1 MLKSLLFT
9 IIFIFFNFNSSLYSQ
24 DLNNKIKIGL
34 LVPFSGEYAEVGKSL
49 LYSLQLA
56 LKEIDDDRVIIYPK
70 DTGFGD
76 KEKLNKKIK
85 ELIDEDIKVVIG
97 PLTENELNEVY
108 KYKDLTFV
116 SLSNINPGIKNNVI
130 SIGVGLEAQLIAIKN
145 FLEKKNRNKIAILY
159 PDNPYSGF
167 IEEKLKKIKI
177 KPFKVL
183 KYNSDPRIITGEIE
197 KLTNYSQR
205 KRNLENRKKILE
217 KRDDPASERE
227 LKILEQKYTLGK
239 VNFDSVIVLDFG
251 SNLKSVLASLVF
263 VDVNQKDVIF
273 TTINQWFDKS
283 IFFENSIKTIFY
295 PSIDFKNFERFN
307 KEYYKSYNQYPS
319 EIGILAYDAL
329 GLIYYVWN
337 KKKGIENVR
346 DFIIKEKIKSKIG
359 SFKFIENQIL
369 QDLNI
374 YKVEDKKF
382 KKL

>member
-1 MLKSLLFT
+1 MLKSLIIT
-9 IIFIFFNFNSSLYSQ
+9 IFIILFNFNSSLYSQ
-24 DLNNKIKIGL
+24 ELNNKIKIGL
-34 LVPFSGEYAEVGKSL
+34 LVPFSGEYAEVGRSL

-56 LKEIDDDRVIIYPK
+56 LKEIDDDKVIIYPK
-70 DTGFGD
+70 DTGFND
-76 KEKLNKKIK
+76 REKLNKKIK
-85 ELIDEDIKVVIG
+85 ELIEEDVKVVIG
-97 PLTENELNEVY
+97 PLTKTELNEVY
-108 KYKDLTFV
+108 KYKNLTFV

-130 SIGVGLEAQLIAIKN
+130 SIGVGLESQLLAIKK
-145 FLEKKNRNKIAILY
+145 FLEKENKNKIAILY
-159 PDNPYSGF
+159 PDNSYSNF
-167 IEEKLKKIKI
+167 IEEKLKKIEI
-177 KPFKVL
+177 KPFKTL

-263 VDVNQKDVIF
+263 ADVNQKDVIF

-283 IFFENSIKTIFY
+283 IFFENSIKTLFY
-295 PSIDFKNFERFN
+295 PSDDLKNYEKFN
-307 KEYYKSYNQYPS
+307 KEYFKNYNQYPS

-337 KKKGIENVR
+337 KKDGIQSAR
-346 DFIIKEKIKSKIG
+346 DFVIKDKIKSKIG
-359 SFKFIENQIL
+359 SFKFIENEII

-374 YKVEDKKF
+374 YKVEGKKF

>member
-1 MLKSLLFT
+1 MLKSLLLT
-9 IIFIFFNFNSSLYSQ
+9 IFFIFFNFNSFLYSQ

-227 LKILEQKYTLGK
+227 LKILEQRYTLGK

-263 VDVNQKDVIF
+263 ADVSQKDVIF

-337 KKKGIENVR
+337 KKNGIQNAR
-346 DFIIKEKIKSKIG
+346 DFIIKDKIKSKIG
-359 SFKFIENQIL
+359 SFKFIENEIL

>member
-1 MLKSLLFT
+1 MLKSLLLT
-9 IIFIFFNFNSSLYSQ
+9 IFFIFFNFNSFLYSQ

-70 DTGFGD
+70 DTGYGD

-108 KYKDLTFV
+108 KYKNLTFV

-130 SIGVGLEAQLIAIKN
+130 SIGVGLEAQLIAIRK

-227 LKILEQKYTLGK
+227 LKILEQRYTLGK

-263 VDVNQKDVIF
+263 ADVSQKDVIF

>member
-1 MLKSLLFT
+1 MLKSLLIT
-9 IIFIFFNFNSSLYSQ
+9 IFLIFFNFNSSLYSQ
-24 DLNNKIKIGL
+24 ELNNKIKIGL
-34 LVPFSGEYAEVGKSL
+34 LVPFSGEYAKVGESL

-56 LKEIDDDRVIIYPK
+56 LKEIDDDRLTIFPK
-70 DTGFGD
+70 DTGFNN

-85 ELIDEDIKVVIG
+85 ELIEEGVKVIIG
-97 PLTENELNEVY
+97 PLTETELNEVY
-108 KYKDLTFV
+108 KYKNLIFV

-130 SIGVGLEAQLIAIKN
+130 SIGVGLESQLIAIKK
-145 FLEKKNRNKIAILY
+145 FLEKENKNKIAILY
-159 PDNPYSGF
+159 PNNSYSDF
-167 IEEKLKKIKI
+167 IEEKLKKTQI
-177 KPFKVL
+177 KPFKIL
-183 KYNSDPRIITGEIE
+183 KYDSDPRIITGEIE

-227 LKILEQKYTLGK
+227 LKLLEQRYTLGK
-239 VNFDSVIVLDFG
+239 VNFDSVLVLDFG

-263 VDVNQKDVIF
+263 ADVNQKDVIF

-283 IFFENSIKTIFY
+283 IFFENSIKTLFY
-295 PSIDFKNFERFN
+295 PSVDLKNFEKFN
-307 KEYYKSYNQYPS
+307 KNYFKNYNQYPS

-337 KKKGIENVR
+337 KKNGIQNAR
-346 DFIIKEKIKSKIG
+346 DFIIKDKIKSKIG
-359 SFKFIENQIL
+359 SFKFIENEIL

>member
-1 MLKSLLFT
+1 MLKSLLIT
-9 IIFIFFNFNSSLYSQ
+9 IFLIFFNFNSSLYSQ
-24 DLNNKIKIGL
+24 ELNNKIKIGL

-56 LKEIDDDRVIIYPK
+56 LKEIDDDRVTIYPK
-70 DTGFGD
+70 DTGFNN

-85 ELIDEDIKVVIG
+85 ELIEEEVKVIIG
-97 PLTENELNEVY
+97 PLTEIELNEVY
-108 KYKDLTFV
+108 KYKNLIFV

-130 SIGVGLEAQLIAIKN
+130 SIGVGLESQLIAIKK
-145 FLEKKNRNKIAILY
+145 FLEKENKNKIAILY
-159 PDNPYSGF
+159 PDNSYSDF
-167 IEEKLKKIKI
+167 IEEKLKKTQI
-177 KPFKVL
+177 KPFKIL

-227 LKILEQKYTLGK
+227 LKILEQRYTLGK

-263 VDVNQKDVIF
+263 ADVNQKDVIF

-283 IFFENSIKTIFY
+283 IFFENSIKTLFY
-295 PSIDFKNFERFN
+295 PSVDFKNFERFN
-307 KEYYKSYNQYPS
+307 KNYFKNYNQYPS

-337 KKKGIENVR
+337 KKNGIQNAR
-346 DFIIKEKIKSKIG
+346 DFIIKDKIKSKIG
-359 SFKFIENQIL
+359 SFKFIENEIL

>member
-1 MLKSLLFT
+1 MLKSLLIT
-9 IIFIFFNFNSSLYSQ
+9 IFLIFFNFNSSLYSQ
-24 DLNNKIKIGL
+24 ELNNKIKIGL

-56 LKEIDDDRVIIYPK
+56 LKEIDDDRVTIYPK
-70 DTGFGD
+70 DTGFNN

-85 ELIDEDIKVVIG
+85 ELIEEEVKVIIG
-97 PLTENELNEVY
+97 PLTEIELNEVY
-108 KYKDLTFV
+108 KYKNLIFV

-130 SIGVGLEAQLIAIKN
+130 SIGVGLESQLIAIKK
-145 FLEKKNRNKIAILY
+145 FLEKENKNKIAILY
-159 PDNPYSGF
+159 PDNSYSDF
-167 IEEKLKKIKI
+167 IEEKLKKTQI
-177 KPFKVL
+177 KPFKIL

-227 LKILEQKYTLGK
+227 LKLLEQRYTLGK

-263 VDVNQKDVIF
+263 TDVNQKDVIF

-283 IFFENSIKTIFY
+283 IFFENSIKTLFY
-295 PSIDFKNFERFN
+295 PSVDFKNFERFN
-307 KEYYKSYNQYPS
+307 KKYFKNYNQYPS

-337 KKKGIENVR
+337 KKNGIQNAR
-346 DFIIKEKIKSKIG
+346 DFIIKDKIKSKIG
-359 SFKFIENQIL
+359 SFKFIENEIL

>member
-1 MLKSLLFT
+1 MLKSLLIT
-9 IIFIFFNFNSSLYSQ
+9 IFLIFFNFNSSLYSQ
-24 DLNNKIKIGL
+24 ELNNKIKIGL

-56 LKEIDDDRVIIYPK
+56 LKEIDDDRVTIYPK
-70 DTGFGD
+70 DTGFNN

-85 ELIDEDIKVVIG
+85 ELIEEEVKVIIG
-97 PLTENELNEVY
+97 PLTEIELNEVY
-108 KYKDLTFV
+108 KYKNLIFV

-130 SIGVGLEAQLIAIKN
+130 SIGVGLESQLIAIKK
-145 FLEKKNRNKIAILY
+145 FLEKENKNKIAILY
-159 PDNPYSGF
+159 PDNSYSDF
-167 IEEKLKKIKI
+167 IEEKLKKTQI
-177 KPFKVL
+177 KPFKIL

-227 LKILEQKYTLGK
+227 LKILEQRYTLGK

-283 IFFENSIKTIFY
+283 IFFENSIKTLFY
-295 PSIDFKNFERFN
+295 PSVDFKNFERFN
-307 KEYYKSYNQYPS
+307 KKYFKNYNQYPS

-337 KKKGIENVR
+337 KKNGIQNAR
-346 DFIIKEKIKSKIG
+346 DFIIKDKIKSKIG
-359 SFKFIENQIL
+359 SFKFIENEII

>member
-76 KEKLNKKIK
+76 NEKLNKKIK
-85 ELIDEDIKVVIG
+85 ELIDEDIKVIIG
-97 PLTENELNEVY
+97 PLTENELKEVY
-108 KYKDLTFV
+108 KYKNLTFV

-145 FLEKKNRNKIAILY
+145 FLEKKNKNKIAILY
-159 PDNPYSGF
+159 PDNSYSNF

-177 KPFKVL
+177 KPYKVL

-205 KRNLENRKKILE
+205 KRNLEDRKKILE

-263 VDVNQKDVIF
+263 ADVSQKDVIF

-307 KEYYKSYNQYPS
+307 KEYYRSYNQYPS

>member
-1 MLKSLLFT
+1 MLKSLLIT
-9 IIFIFFNFNSSLYSQ
+9 IFLIFFNFNSSLYSQ
-24 DLNNKIKIGL
+24 ELNNKIKIGL
-34 LVPFSGEYAEVGKSL
+34 LVPFSGEYAEVGESL

-56 LKEIDDDRVIIYPK
+56 LKEIDDDRLTIFPK
-70 DTGFGD
+70 DTGFNN

-85 ELIDEDIKVVIG
+85 ELIEEEVKVIIG
-97 PLTENELNEVY
+97 PLTEIELNEVY
-108 KYKDLTFV
+108 KYKNLIFV

-130 SIGVGLEAQLIAIKN
+130 SIGVGLESQLIAIKK
-145 FLEKKNRNKIAILY
+145 FLEKENKNKIAILY
-159 PDNPYSGF
+159 PNNSYSDF
-167 IEEKLKKIKI
+167 IEEKLKKTQI
-177 KPFKVL
+177 KPFKIL

-227 LKILEQKYTLGK
+227 LKLLEQRYTLGK
-239 VNFDSVIVLDFG
+239 VNFDSVLVLDFG

-263 VDVNQKDVIF
+263 ADVNQKDVIF

-283 IFFENSIKTIFY
+283 IFFENSIKTLFY
-295 PSIDFKNFERFN
+295 PSVDFKNFERFN
-307 KEYYKSYNQYPS
+307 KKYFKNYNQYPS

-337 KKKGIENVR
+337 KKNGIQNAR
-346 DFIIKEKIKSKIG
+346 DFIIKDKIKSKIG
-359 SFKFIENQIL
+359 SFKFIENEII

>member
-1 MLKSLLFT
+1 MLKSLLITLF
-9 IIFIFFNFNSSLYSQ
+9 FIFFNFNFFLYSQ
-24 DLNNKIKIGL
+24 ELNNKIKIGL
-34 LVPFSGEYAEVGKSL
+34 LVPFSGEYSEVGKSL

-56 LKEIDDDRVIIYPK
+56 LNEIDDERVTIYPK
-70 DTGFGD
+70 DTGFND
-76 KEKLNKKIK
+76 KEKLNKSIK
-85 ELIDEDIKVVIG
+85 ELIEEEVKVTIG
-97 PLTENELNEVY
+97 PLTETELSEVY
-108 KYKDLTFV
+108 KYKNLTFV

-130 SIGVGLEAQLIAIKN
+130 SIGVGLESQLIAIKK
-145 FLEKKNRNKIAILY
+145 FLEKKNKNKIAILY
-159 PDNPYSGF
+159 PDNSYSNF
-167 IEEKLKKIKI
+167 IEGKLKKINI

-183 KYNSDPRIITGEIE
+183 KYSSDPRIITGEIE

-217 KRDDPASERE
+217 KRDDPASQRE
-227 LKILEQKYTLGK
+227 LKILEQRYTLGK

-263 VDVNQKDVIF
+263 ADVNQKDVIF

-295 PSIDFKNFERFN
+295 PSVDFKNFERFN
-307 KEYYKSYNQYPS
+307 KEYFKNYSQYPS

-337 KKKGIENVR
+337 KKNGIVSVK
-346 DFIIKEKIKSKIG
+346 DFIIKDKIKSKIG
-359 SFKFIENQIL
+359 SFKFIENEIL

>member
-9 IIFIFFNFNSSLYSQ
+9 IIFIFFNFNFSLYSQ

-76 KEKLNKKIK
+76 NEKLNKKIK
-85 ELIDEDIKVVIG
+85 ELIDEDIKVIIG
-97 PLTENELNEVY
+97 PLTENELKEVY
-108 KYKDLTFV
+108 KYKNLTFV

-145 FLEKKNRNKIAILY
+145 FLEKKNKNKIAILY
-159 PDNPYSGF
+159 PDNSYSNF

-177 KPFKVL
+177 KPYKVL

-263 VDVNQKDVIF
+263 ADVSQKDVIF

-307 KEYYKSYNQYPS
+307 KEYYRSYNQYPS

>member
-76 KEKLNKKIK
+76 NEKLNKKIK
-85 ELIDEDIKVVIG
+85 ELIDEDIKVIIG
-97 PLTENELNEVY
+97 PLTENELKEVY
-108 KYKDLTFV
+108 KYKNLTFV

-145 FLEKKNRNKIAILY
+145 FLEKKNKNKIAILY
-159 PDNPYSGF
+159 PDNSYSNF

-177 KPFKVL
+177 KPYKVL

-263 VDVNQKDVIF
+263 ADVSQKEVIF

-307 KEYYKSYNQYPS
+307 KEYYRSYNQYPS

>member
-1 MLKSLLFT
+1 MFKSLLIT
-9 IIFIFFNFNSSLYSQ
+9 IFLIFFNFNSSLYSQ
-24 DLNNKIKIGL
+24 ELNNKIKIGL
-34 LVPFSGEYAEVGKSL
+34 LVPFSGEYAKVGESL

-56 LKEIDDDRVIIYPK
+56 LKEIDDDRLTIFPK
-70 DTGFGD
+70 DTGFNN

-85 ELIDEDIKVVIG
+85 ELIEEGVKVIIG
-97 PLTENELNEVY
+97 PLTETELNEVY
-108 KYKDLTFV
+108 KYKNLIFV

-130 SIGVGLEAQLIAIKN
+130 SIGVGLESQLIAIKK
-145 FLEKKNRNKIAILY
+145 FLEKENKNKIAILY
-159 PDNPYSGF
+159 PNNSYSDF
-167 IEEKLKKIKI
+167 IEEKLKKTQI
-177 KPFKVL
+177 KPFKIL
-183 KYNSDPRIITGEIE
+183 KYDSDPRIITGEIE

-227 LKILEQKYTLGK
+227 LKLLEQRYTLGK
-239 VNFDSVIVLDFG
+239 VNFDSVLVLDFG

-263 VDVNQKDVIF
+263 ADVNQKDVIF

-283 IFFENSIKTIFY
+283 IFFENSIKTLFY
-295 PSIDFKNFERFN
+295 PSVDLKNFEKFN
-307 KEYYKSYNQYPS
+307 KNYFKNYNQYPS

-337 KKKGIENVR
+337 KKNGIQNAR
-346 DFIIKEKIKSKIG
+346 DFIIKDKIKSKIG
-359 SFKFIENQIL
+359 SFKFIENEIL

>member
-1 MLKSLLFT
+1 MLKSLLLT
-9 IIFIFFNFNSSLYSQ
+9 IFFIFFNFNSFLYSQ

-70 DTGFGD
+70 DTGYGD

-227 LKILEQKYTLGK
+227 LKILEQRYTLGK

-263 VDVNQKDVIF
+263 ADVSQKDVIF

>member
-1 MLKSLLFT
+1 MLKSLLITVFL
-9 IIFIFFNFNSSLYSQ
+9 IFFNFNSSLYSQ
-24 DLNNKIKIGL
+24 ELNNKIKIGL

-56 LKEIDDDRVIIYPK
+56 LKEIDDDRVTIYPK
-70 DTGFGD
+70 DTGFNN

-85 ELIDEDIKVVIG
+85 ELIEEEVKVIIG
-97 PLTENELNEVY
+97 PLTEIELNEVY
-108 KYKDLTFV
+108 KYKNLIFV

-130 SIGVGLEAQLIAIKN
+130 SIGVGLESQLIAIKK
-145 FLEKKNRNKIAILY
+145 FLEKENKNKIAILY
-159 PDNPYSGF
+159 PDNSYSDF
-167 IEEKLKKIKI
+167 IEEKLKKTQI
-177 KPFKVL
+177 KPFKIL
-183 KYNSDPRIITGEIE
+183 KYDSDPRIITGEIE

-227 LKILEQKYTLGK
+227 LKILEQRYTLGK

-263 VDVNQKDVIF
+263 TDVNQKDVIF

-283 IFFENSIKTIFY
+283 IFFENSIKTLFY
-295 PSIDFKNFERFN
+295 PSVDFKNFERFN
-307 KEYYKSYNQYPS
+307 KKYFKNYNQYPS

-337 KKKGIENVR
+337 KKNGIQNAR
-346 DFIIKEKIKSKIG
+346 DFIIKDKIKSKIG
-359 SFKFIENQIL
+359 SFKFIENEIL

>member
-1 MLKSLLFT
+1 MLKSLLIT
-9 IIFIFFNFNSSLYSQ
+9 ILLIFFNLNSPLYSQ
-24 DLNNKIKIGL
+24 ELNNKIKIGL
-34 LVPFSGEYAEVGKSL
+34 LVPFSGEYAKVGESL

-56 LKEIDDDRVIIYPK
+56 LKEIDDDRLTIFPK
-70 DTGFGD
+70 DTGFNN

-85 ELIDEDIKVVIG
+85 ELIEEGVKVIIG
-97 PLTENELNEVY
+97 PLTETELNEVY
-108 KYKDLTFV
+108 KYKNLIFV

-130 SIGVGLEAQLIAIKN
+130 SIGVGLESQLIAIKK
-145 FLEKKNRNKIAILY
+145 FLEKENKNKIAILY
-159 PDNPYSGF
+159 PNNSYSDF
-167 IEEKLKKIKI
+167 IEEKLKKTQI
-177 KPFKVL
+177 KPFKIL
-183 KYNSDPRIITGEIE
+183 KYDSDPRIITGEIE

-227 LKILEQKYTLGK
+227 LKLLEQRYTLGK
-239 VNFDSVIVLDFG
+239 VNFDSVLVLDFG

-263 VDVNQKDVIF
+263 ADVNQKDVIF

-283 IFFENSIKTIFY
+283 IFFENSIKTLFY
-295 PSIDFKNFERFN
+295 PSVDLKNFEKFN
-307 KEYYKSYNQYPS
+307 KNYFKNYNQYPS

-337 KKKGIENVR
+337 KKNGIQNAR
-346 DFIIKEKIKSKIG
+346 DFIIKDKIKSKIG
-359 SFKFIENQIL
+359 SFKFIENEIL

>member
-1 MLKSLLFT
+1 M
-9 IIFIFFNFNSSLYSQ
+9 
-24 DLNNKIKIGL
+24 
-34 LVPFSGEYAEVGKSL
+34 VPFSGEYAEVGKSL

-70 DTGFGD
+70 DTGYGD

-145 FLEKKNRNKIAILY
+145 FLEKKNKNKIAILY

-263 VDVNQKDVIF
+263 ADVSQKDVIF

-346 DFIIKEKIKSKIG
+346 DFIIKDKIKSKIG
-359 SFKFIENQIL
+359 SFKFIENEIL

>member
-1 MLKSLLFT
+1 MLKSLLLT
-9 IIFIFFNFNSSLYSQ
+9 IFFIFFNFNSFLYSQ

-227 LKILEQKYTLGK
+227 LKILEQRYTLGK

-263 VDVNQKDVIF
+263 ADVSQKDVIF

>member
-1 MLKSLLFT
+1 MLKSLLLT
-9 IIFIFFNFNSSLYSQ
+9 IFFIFFNFNSFLYSQ

-34 LVPFSGEYAEVGKSL
+34 LVPFSGEYVEVGKSL

-70 DTGFGD
+70 DTGYGD

-145 FLEKKNRNKIAILY
+145 FLEKKNKNKIAILY

-227 LKILEQKYTLGK
+227 LKILEQRYTLGK

-263 VDVNQKDVIF
+263 ADVSQKDVIF

>member
-76 KEKLNKKIK
+76 NEKLNKKIK
-85 ELIDEDIKVVIG
+85 ELIDEDIKVIIG
-97 PLTENELNEVY
+97 PLTENELKEVY
-108 KYKDLTFV
+108 KYKNLTFV

-145 FLEKKNRNKIAILY
+145 FLEKKNKNKIAILY
-159 PDNPYSGF
+159 PDNSYSNF

-177 KPFKVL
+177 KPYKVL

-263 VDVNQKDVIF
+263 ADVSQKDVIF

-283 IFFENSIKTIFY
+283 IFYENSIKTIFY

-307 KEYYKSYNQYPS
+307 KEYYRSYNQYPS

>member
-1 MLKSLLFT
+1 MLKSLLITVFL
-9 IIFIFFNFNSSLYSQ
+9 IFFNFNSSLYSQ
-24 DLNNKIKIGL
+24 ELNNKIKIGL

-56 LKEIDDDRVIIYPK
+56 LKEIDDDRVTIYPK
-70 DTGFGD
+70 DTGFNN

-85 ELIDEDIKVVIG
+85 ELIEEEVKVIIG
-97 PLTENELNEVY
+97 PLTEIELNEVY
-108 KYKDLTFV
+108 KYKNLIFV

-130 SIGVGLEAQLIAIKN
+130 SIGVGLESQLIAIKK
-145 FLEKKNRNKIAILY
+145 FLEKENKNKIAILY
-159 PDNPYSGF
+159 PDNSYSDF
-167 IEEKLKKIKI
+167 IEEKLKKTQI
-177 KPFKVL
+177 KPFKIL

-227 LKILEQKYTLGK
+227 LKILEQRYTLGK

-263 VDVNQKDVIF
+263 TDVNQKDVIF

-283 IFFENSIKTIFY
+283 IFFENSIKTLFY
-295 PSIDFKNFERFN
+295 PSVDFKNFERFN
-307 KEYYKSYNQYPS
+307 KKYFKNYNQYPS

-337 KKKGIENVR
+337 KKNGIQNAR
-346 DFIIKEKIKSKIG
+346 DFIIKDKIKSKIG
-359 SFKFIENQIL
+359 SFKFIENEIL

>member
-1 MLKSLLFT
+1 MLKSLLIT
-9 IIFIFFNFNSSLYSQ
+9 IFLIFFNFNSSLYSQ
-24 DLNNKIKIGL
+24 ELNNKIKIGL

-56 LKEIDDDRVIIYPK
+56 LKEIDDDRVTIYPK
-70 DTGFGD
+70 DTGFNN

-85 ELIDEDIKVVIG
+85 ELIEEEVKVIIG
-97 PLTENELNEVY
+97 PLTEIELNEVY
-108 KYKDLTFV
+108 KYKNLIFV

-130 SIGVGLEAQLIAIKN
+130 SIGVGLESQLIAIKK
-145 FLEKKNRNKIAILY
+145 FLEKENKNKIAILY
-159 PDNPYSGF
+159 PDNSYSDF
-167 IEEKLKKIKI
+167 IEEKLKKTQI
-177 KPFKVL
+177 KPFKIL

-227 LKILEQKYTLGK
+227 LKILEQRYTLGK

-283 IFFENSIKTIFY
+283 IFFENSIKTLFY
-295 PSIDFKNFERFN
+295 PSVDFKNFERFN
-307 KEYYKSYNQYPS
+307 KKYFKNYNQYPS

-337 KKKGIENVR
+337 KKNGIQNAR
-346 DFIIKEKIKSKIG
+346 DFVIKDKIKSKIG
-359 SFKFIENQIL
+359 SFKFIENEIF

>member
-1 MLKSLLFT
+1 M
-9 IIFIFFNFNSSLYSQ
+9 
-24 DLNNKIKIGL
+24 
-34 LVPFSGEYAEVGKSL
+34 
-49 LYSLQLA
+49 
-56 LKEIDDDRVIIYPK
+56 
-70 DTGFGD
+70 
-76 KEKLNKKIK
+76 
-85 ELIDEDIKVVIG
+85 
-97 PLTENELNEVY
+97 
-108 KYKDLTFV
+108 
-116 SLSNINPGIKNNVI
+116 
-130 SIGVGLEAQLIAIKN
+130 
-145 FLEKKNRNKIAILY
+145 
-159 PDNPYSGF
+159 
-167 IEEKLKKIKI
+167 
-177 KPFKVL
+177 
-183 KYNSDPRIITGEIE
+183 
-197 KLTNYSQR
+197 
-205 KRNLENRKKILE
+205 
-217 KRDDPASERE
+217 
-227 LKILEQKYTLGK
+227 
-239 VNFDSVIVLDFG
+239 
-251 SNLKSVLASLVF
+251 
-263 VDVNQKDVIF
+263 NQKDVIF

>member
-1 MLKSLLFT
+1 MFKSLLIT
-9 IIFIFFNFNSSLYSQ
+9 IFLIFFNFNSSLYSQ
-24 DLNNKIKIGL
+24 ELNNKIKIGL
-34 LVPFSGEYAEVGKSL
+34 LVPFSGEYAKVGESL

-56 LKEIDDDRVIIYPK
+56 LKEIDDDRLTIFPK
-70 DTGFGD
+70 DTGFNN

-85 ELIDEDIKVVIG
+85 ELIEEGVKVIIG
-97 PLTENELNEVY
+97 PLTETELNEVY
-108 KYKDLTFV
+108 KYKNLIFV

-130 SIGVGLEAQLIAIKN
+130 SIGVGLESQLIAIKK
-145 FLEKKNRNKIAILY
+145 FLEKENKNKIAILY
-159 PDNPYSGF
+159 PNNSYSDF
-167 IEEKLKKIKI
+167 IEEKLKKTQI
-177 KPFKVL
+177 KPFKIL
-183 KYNSDPRIITGEIE
+183 KYDSDPRIITGEIE

-227 LKILEQKYTLGK
+227 LKLLEQRYTLGK
-239 VNFDSVIVLDFG
+239 VNFDSVLVLDFG

-263 VDVNQKDVIF
+263 ADVNQKDVIF

-283 IFFENSIKTIFY
+283 IFFENSIKTLFY
-295 PSIDFKNFERFN
+295 PSVDLKNFEKFN
-307 KEYYKSYNQYPS
+307 KNYFKNYNQYPS

-337 KKKGIENVR
+337 KKNGIQNAR
-346 DFIIKEKIKSKIG
+346 DFIIKDKIKSKIG
-359 SFKFIENQIL
+359 SFKFIENEIM

>member
-1 MLKSLLFT
+1 MLKSLLIT
-9 IIFIFFNFNSSLYSQ
+9 IFLIFFNFNSSLYSQ
-24 DLNNKIKIGL
+24 ELNNKIKIGL

-56 LKEIDDDRVIIYPK
+56 LKEIDDDRVTIYPK
-70 DTGFGD
+70 DTGFNN

-85 ELIDEDIKVVIG
+85 ELIEEEVKVIIG
-97 PLTENELNEVY
+97 PLTEIELNEVY
-108 KYKDLTFV
+108 KYKNLIFV

-130 SIGVGLEAQLIAIKN
+130 SIGVGLESQLIAIKK
-145 FLEKKNRNKIAILY
+145 FLEKENKNKIAILY
-159 PDNPYSGF
+159 PDNSYSDF
-167 IEEKLKKIKI
+167 IEEKLKKTQI
-177 KPFKVL
+177 KPFKIL

-227 LKILEQKYTLGK
+227 LKILEQRYTLGK

-263 VDVNQKDVIF
+263 ADVNQKDVIF

-283 IFFENSIKTIFY
+283 IFFENSIKTLFY
-295 PSIDFKNFERFN
+295 PSVDFKNFERFN
-307 KEYYKSYNQYPS
+307 KKYFKNYNQYPS

-337 KKKGIENVR
+337 KKNGIQNAR
-346 DFIIKEKIKSKIG
+346 DFIIKDKIKSKIG
-359 SFKFIENQIL
+359 SFKFIENEIL

>member
-1 MLKSLLFT
+1 MLKSLLLT
-9 IIFIFFNFNSSLYSQ
+9 IFFIFFNFNSFLYSQ

-70 DTGFGD
+70 DTGYGD

-130 SIGVGLEAQLIAIKN
+130 SIGVGLEAQLIAIKK
-145 FLEKKNRNKIAILY
+145 FLEKKNKNKIAILY

-227 LKILEQKYTLGK
+227 LKILEQRYTLGK

-263 VDVNQKDVIF
+263 ADVSQKDVIF

>member
-1 MLKSLLFT
+1 MLKSLLIT
-9 IIFIFFNFNSSLYSQ
+9 IFLIFFNFNSSLYSQ
-24 DLNNKIKIGL
+24 ELNNKIKIGL
-34 LVPFSGEYAEVGKSL
+34 LVPFSGEYAEVGESL

-56 LKEIDDDRVIIYPK
+56 LKEIDDDRVTIYPK
-70 DTGFGD
+70 DTGFNN

-85 ELIDEDIKVVIG
+85 ELIEEEVKVIIG
-97 PLTENELNEVY
+97 PLTETELNEVY
-108 KYKDLTFV
+108 KYKNLIFV

-130 SIGVGLEAQLIAIKN
+130 SIGVGLESQLIAIKK
-145 FLEKKNRNKIAILY
+145 FLEKENKNKIAILY
-159 PDNPYSGF
+159 PNNSYSDF
-167 IEEKLKKIKI
+167 IEEKLKKTQI
-177 KPFKVL
+177 KPFKIL
-183 KYNSDPRIITGEIE
+183 KYDSDPRIITGEIE

-263 VDVNQKDVIF
+263 ADVSQKDVIF

-307 KEYYKSYNQYPS
+307 KEYYRSYNQYPS

>member
-1 MLKSLLFT
+1 MLKSLLIT
-9 IIFIFFNFNSSLYSQ
+9 IFLIFFNFNSSLYSQ
-24 DLNNKIKIGL
+24 ELNNKIKIGL

-56 LKEIDDDRVIIYPK
+56 LKEIDDDRVTIYPK
-70 DTGFGD
+70 DTGFNN

-85 ELIDEDIKVVIG
+85 ELIEEEVKVIIG
-97 PLTENELNEVY
+97 PLTEIELNEVY
-108 KYKDLTFV
+108 KYKNLIFV

-130 SIGVGLEAQLIAIKN
+130 SIGVGLESQLIAIKK
-145 FLEKKNRNKIAILY
+145 FLEKENKNKIAILY
-159 PDNPYSGF
+159 PDNSYSDF
-167 IEEKLKKIKI
+167 IEEKLKKTQI
-177 KPFKVL
+177 KPFKIL

-227 LKILEQKYTLGK
+227 LKILEQRYTLGK

-283 IFFENSIKTIFY
+283 IFFENSIKTLFY
-295 PSIDFKNFERFN
+295 PSVDFKNFERFN
-307 KEYYKSYNQYPS
+307 KKYFKNYNQYPS

-337 KKKGIENVR
+337 KKNGIQNAR
-346 DFIIKEKIKSKIG
+346 DFIIKDKIKSKIG
-359 SFKFIENQIL
+359 SFKFIENEIM

>member
-76 KEKLNKKIK
+76 NEKLNKKIK
-85 ELIDEDIKVVIG
+85 ELIDEDIKVIIG
-97 PLTENELNEVY
+97 PLTENELKEVY
-108 KYKDLTFV
+108 KYKNLTFV

-145 FLEKKNRNKIAILY
+145 FLEKKNKNKIAILY
-159 PDNPYSGF
+159 PDNSYSNF

-177 KPFKVL
+177 KPYKVL

-263 VDVNQKDVIF
+263 ADVSQKDVIF

-307 KEYYKSYNQYPS
+307 KEYYRSYNQYPS

>member
-9 IIFIFFNFNSSLYSQ
+9 IIFIFFNFNSPLYSQ

-76 KEKLNKKIK
+76 NEKLNKKIK
-85 ELIDEDIKVVIG
+85 ELIDEDIKVIIG
-97 PLTENELNEVY
+97 PLTENELKEVY
-108 KYKDLTFV
+108 KYKNLTFV

-145 FLEKKNRNKIAILY
+145 FLEKKNKNKIAILY
-159 PDNPYSGF
+159 PDNSYSNF

-177 KPFKVL
+177 KPYKVL

-263 VDVNQKDVIF
+263 ADVSQKEVIF

-307 KEYYKSYNQYPS
+307 KEYYRSYNQYPS

>member
-1 MLKSLLFT
+1 MLKSLLIT
-9 IIFIFFNFNSSLYSQ
+9 IFLIFFNFNSSLYSQ
-24 DLNNKIKIGL
+24 ELNNKIKIGL

-56 LKEIDDDRVIIYPK
+56 LKEIDDDRVTIYPK
-70 DTGFGD
+70 DTGFNN

-85 ELIDEDIKVVIG
+85 ELIEEEVKVIIG
-97 PLTENELNEVY
+97 PLTETELNEVY
-108 KYKDLTFV
+108 KYKNLIFV

-130 SIGVGLEAQLIAIKN
+130 SIGVGLESQLIAIKK
-145 FLEKKNRNKIAILY
+145 FLEKENKNKIAILY
-159 PDNPYSGF
+159 PDNSYSDF
-167 IEEKLKKIKI
+167 IEEKLKKTQI
-177 KPFKVL
+177 KPFKIL

-227 LKILEQKYTLGK
+227 LKILEQRYTLGK

-283 IFFENSIKTIFY
+283 IFFENSIKTLFY
-295 PSIDFKNFERFN
+295 PSVDFKNFERFN
-307 KEYYKSYNQYPS
+307 KKYFKNYNQYPS

-337 KKKGIENVR
+337 KKNGIQNAR
-346 DFIIKEKIKSKIG
+346 DFIIKDKIKSKIG
-359 SFKFIENQIL
+359 SFKFIENEIM